1 MSLAFQSVASLASLA
16 RYLSANLCQL
26 TFLSAICSQSSGSCP
41 LIDRYLS
48 AILRQLSAI
57 CPLFVRY
64 LSAILCQLSAI
75 RPLFVRYLSASCPL
89 FNASCPLFSATCPLL
104 VRDSLAADRYL
115 SAICPLFSATCL
127 LFVRYLSA
135 ISPPFF
141 FIILLPFV
149 PFSNPGSTAVLHH
162 GISNKM
168 NCRIMSDK
176 RNPIP

>member
-1 MSLAFQSVASLASLA
+1 M
-16 RYLSANLCQL
+16 
-26 TFLSAICSQSSGSCP
+26 SAICSQFSGSCP

-89 FNASCPLFSATCPLL
+89 FTASCPLFSATCPLF

-115 SAICPLFSATCL
+115 SAICPLFSASCL

-135 ISPPFF
+135 IRAVPYEKSFPASCIEHFRKSNNNEKHASVRAAPPPCAHVRFWQ
-141 FIILLPFV
+141 
-149 PFSNPGSTAVLHH
+149 
-162 GISNKM
+162 
-168 NCRIMSDK
+168 
-176 RNPIP
+176 